1 MPIVQIPPYAPD
13 VSDYEGQSTKTL
25 ENVVPRADGYGPFPS
40 FSAYSASLDGGNDTY
55 TKVLL
60 HFEGTDGG
68 TTITD
73 SALGGGAHV
82 WTARGNANTDDAQ
95 EKFGSTSLACDGTG
109 DWVDVDT
116 TLDAADYQLGSGD
129 FTIECWV
136 KVATDGTD
144 LYFAGQADVAG
155 GSNANTAWL
164 LARLGA
170 SNADKV
176 RFQIT
181 YGTTDVVL
189 DSTTALN
196 AAAGW
201 VHIAAV
207 RTVNTLKLFING
219 TQEDSAAF
227 SDTVNNSTALL
238 GVGSAGDFTTGPM
251 NGWIDEFR
259 LSVGVA
265 RYIENFTPRTFA
277 YYGDLTPTCRGF
289 FYARKSDGTVQ
300 IFAGTSTRLYTMSNT
315 DFSWSDVSKNGA
327 AYTALS
333 SSSQWQFAQFGS
345 YVFAVHAGV
354 APQVYTL
361 ASSTAFSDLGGS
373 PPQAS
378 YIAVVGRFLVLSGL
392 NSTPYRIQWS
402 GLNATTTWTAGTNS
416 SDVQDLPD
424 GGVVRGVAGGE
435 YGLIMQ
441 DAAVRRMIFVGG
453 SLVFQI
459 ERISEEKGIY
469 APLSIIRAGERVFW
483 CGSDGFKMYSPGSQP
498 VAIGK
503 ERVDRTFF
511 ADVDSS
517 NLQLCIGASDPKT
530 SRVYWA
536 YKSRSGATGLFD
548 KILAYDWVLD
558 KWSPITVSGE
568 YISSLARPGI
578 TLDALDAIYSSID
591 DMDVSFDDFSTVA
604 FAELAAFNSDHKI
617 GFFTGANLEATLVTA
632 EKGGDGRR
640 LRVRGFR
647 PVTDAATV
655 YGSLS
660 ARETASATASDS
672 DEVLVNSSGNIPA
685 NVSTRYA
692 RMNMRIPAQTWT
704 YVTGGEPKF
713 KLEGQR

>member
-1 MPIVQIPPYAPD
+1 MPIVAIPPYAPD

-40 FSAYSASLDGGNDTY
+40 FAPYSASLDGGNDTY

-60 HFEGTDGG
+60 HFEGADAG

-73 SALGGGAHV
+73 SNLGGSSHT

-95 EKFGSTSLACDGTG
+95 AKFGSTSLLCDGTG
-109 DWVDVDT
+109 DYVDT
-116 TLDAADYQLGSGD
+116 GDHGDYTLGSGD
-129 FTIECWV
+129 FTVEMWARPAVDGSALVLAGQCDTAGIANANSSFLV
-136 KVATDGTD
+136 ARTAGNLVTFAVAT
-144 LYFAGQADVAG
+144 AGAATTVTSTSTLVAG
-155 GSNANTAWL
+155 SWTHI
-164 LARLGA
+164 LGVKYN
-170 SNADKV
+170 SV
-176 RFQIT
+176 
-181 YGTTDVVL
+181 
-189 DSTTALN
+189 
-196 AAAGW
+196 
-201 VHIAAV
+201 
-207 RTVNTLKLFING
+207 LKLFING
-219 TQEDSAAF
+219 TQEGGDVAHAA
-227 SDTVNNSTALL
+227 TVNPSSSLL
-238 GVGSAGDFTTGPM
+238 GVGSGGDYTTNPW

-259 LSVGVA
+259 LSVGTA
-265 RYIENFTPRTFA
+265 RYTEDFTVRTFA
-277 YYGDLTPTCRGF
+277 YYGDLTPACRGF

-315 DFSWSDVSKNGA
+315 NFSWSDVSKSGG
-327 AYTALS
+327 YSALPNS
-333 SSSQWQFAQFGS
+333 DQWQFAQFGS
-345 YVFAVHAGV
+345 YVFAVQAN
-354 APQVYTL
+354 APPQVFTL
-361 ASSTAFSDLGGS
+361 DSSSVFADLSGS
-373 PPQAS
+373 PPQAR

-402 GLNATTTWTAGTNS
+402 GLNATTTWTSGTNS

-453 SLVFQI
+453 TLVFQI

-536 YKSRSGATGLFD
+536 YKSRSGTTGLFD

>member
-1 MPIVQIPPYAPD
+1 MPIVAIPPYAPD

-40 FSAYSASLDGGNDTY
+40 FNAYS
-55 TKVLL
+55 
-60 HFEGTDGG
+60 
-68 TTITD
+68 
-73 SALGGGAHV
+73 SALP
-82 WTARGNANTDDAQ
+82 
-95 EKFGSTSLACDGTG
+95 
-109 DWVDVDT
+109 
-116 TLDAADYQLGSGD
+116 AA
-129 FTIECWV
+129 
-136 KVATDGTD
+136 
-144 LYFAGQADVAG
+144 
-155 GSNANTAWL
+155 
-164 LARLGA
+164 
-170 SNADKV
+170 
-176 RFQIT
+176 
-181 YGTTDVVL
+181 
-189 DSTTALN
+189 
-196 AAAGW
+196 
-201 VHIAAV
+201 
-207 RTVNTLKLFING
+207 
-219 TQEDSAAF
+219 
-227 SDTVNNSTALL
+227 
-238 GVGSAGDFTTGPM
+238 
-251 NGWIDEFR
+251 
-259 LSVGVA
+259 
-265 RYIENFTPRTFA
+265 
-277 YYGDLTPTCRGF
+277 CRGF

-300 IFAGTSTRLYTMSNT
+300 IFAGTSDRLWTMNNT
-315 DFSWSDVSKNGA
+315 DFTWVPCSKVTALTSISNASPAVLTLNSHGRAIGDAIVLTTSGALPAGLTAGTVYYIISAGFGANSFQVSATAGGSAINTSDAGSGTHSFTDD
-327 AYTALS
+327 YTALGTND
-333 SSSQWQFAQFGS
+333 QWQFAQFGS
-345 YVFAVHAGV
+345 YVFAVKTGT

-361 ASSTAFSDLGGS
+361 ASSTAFSDLSGS
-373 PPQAS
+373 PPQAR

-392 NSTPYRIQWS
+392 TDNPYRIHWS
-402 GLNATTTWTAGTNS
+402 GLNATTTWTSGTNS
-416 SDVQDLPD
+416 SDFQDLPD
-424 GGVVRGVAGGE
+424 GGIVRGVAGGE

-459 ERISEEKGIY
+459 ERVSEEKGIY
-469 APLSIIRAGERVFW
+469 APLSIIRAGERVFY

-536 YKSRSGATGLFD
+536 YKSLAGATGLFD

-558 KWSPITVSGE
+558 KWSPIAVSGE

-578 TLDALDAIYSSID
+578 TLDALDAISSSLDALTI
-591 DMDVSFDDFSTVA
+591 SLDDFSTVA
-604 FAELAAFNSDHKI
+604 FAELAGFNSDHKI
-617 GFFTGANLEATLVTA
+617 GFFTGSNLEATLVTA

-660 ARETASATASDS
+660 ARETASAPASDS

-692 RMNMRIPAQTWT
+692 RMNMRIPAQAWT